1 MLKGQVEN
9 ELDKLEK
16 QGVIKKSDRS
26 HCVSPTV
33 VVPKA
38 DNTGQHQFSEGSSSP
53 TKCEQTKV
61 FPGLGPVLTFIF
73 PGLATTLAPLHTG
86 LCRKMFNGNG
96 QMTVRKLRRQN
107 KFVLF

>member
-16 QGVIKKSDRS
+16 HGVIKKSDRS

-33 VVPKA
+33 VLPKA
-38 DNTGQHQFSEGSSSP
+38 ENTGQNQFSEKSSSP

-61 FPGLGPVLTFIF
+61 FPSHDRVLSFIF
-73 PGLATTLAPLHTG
+73 SRATVA
-86 LCRKMFNGNG
+86 KI
-96 QMTVRKLRRQN
+96 
-107 KFVLF
+107 